1 MWTRTYSI
9 LMKGRQYD
17 YFSILITVLEVKF
30 FVSVYRFLFVWLRN
44 DWLVGLSFYY
54 CLVLLIVTNYFNLVA
69 WTELKI
75 VSVV

>member
-1 MWTRTYSI
+1 
-9 LMKGRQYD
+9 MKGRQYD